1 MSNELP
7 RQVTNYRNWEIKQI
21 DMETAFLNAELK
33 EEVYLKPPKGYKVGK
48 GKMLKLNRALY
59 GLVQAPKAWM
69 ETFVKHLE
77 TQGFKRSWTDPCLM
91 TKSDQGKVIV
101 CMTVYVDDCLIAGKD
116 KDVEEAI
123 IGIENTFKLKRMG
136 DAKTYLGYTIS
147 RNREQGTLSRHQREY
162 IENIQR
168 NYNVGRC
175 KVIKTP
181 TKAGNEQSVNK
192 EDCTEDVD
200 LTEYKSGVGTLLY
213 ATKTSRPDIA
223 NAVRILSK
231 YMGKAKKFHMDG
243 MYRVMQYLIG
253 TKSLGITYDNK
264 RKMELEAY
272 VDSDYASDKD
282 ERKSTTGYVIMLGG
296 GAIQWKSQMQKT
308 VSLSSTDAEYKA
320 LSTCAAEVTYLKR
333 IMADMGL
340 IEKKVTIYEDNVGA
354 MKLAENW
361 ESTKCTKHIDIRY
374 HHIREMIENEEI
386 EIMHIKSTNQPADA
400 MTKSLPVMA
409 FEKHKR

>member
-1 MSNELP
+1 M
-7 RQVTNYRNWEIKQI
+7 
-21 DMETAFLNAELK
+21 
-33 EEVYLKPPKGYKVGK
+33 
-48 GKMLKLNRALY
+48 
-59 GLVQAPKAWM
+59 
-69 ETFVKHLE
+69 
-77 TQGFKRSWTDPCLM
+77 
-91 TKSDQGKVIV
+91 
-101 CMTVYVDDCLIAGKD
+101 
-116 KDVEEAI
+116 
-123 IGIENTFKLKRMG
+123 
-136 DAKTYLGYTIS
+136 
-147 RNREQGTLSRHQREY
+147 
-162 IENIQR
+162 
-168 NYNVGRC
+168 
-175 KVIKTP
+175 
-181 TKAGNEQSVNK
+181 NK

-200 LTEYKSGVGTLLY
+200 LTEYKSDVGTLLY